1 MADEGKRVVREQ
13 TFLSE
18 DDAEAVYRIA
28 RENGISRSATI
39 QRLVRAGLGKP
50 LDNIDIERR
59 TWVAQPNVTRIT
71 DEG

>member
-18 DDAEAVYRIA
+18 ADANEVYRLA
-28 RENGISRSATI
+28 RESGISRSATI

-50 LDNIDIERR
+50 LDNLDIERR